1 MKMLFQNRNLLL
13 SVSALATGAV
23 LAVTT
28 TGTGGKKDV
37 VCCNNPDVHHVCVM
51 KTILGIDEGP
61 EAKFISSFKTPEKV
75 EQSVKKGL
83 AWMGEAQNADG
94 GWGAGSHSKQ
104 HIRDPHAVQSDP
116 ATTALVAMS
125 LLRTDNT
132 LDKGVYAKNL
142 EQAAMFLLKATE
154 DCPDSQ
160 PYITK
165 LQGTQPQTKLGRNI
179 DAILTAQFFTNILHY
194 EIKDASLKKRFEA
207 GLDKLVM
214 KIQKAQ
220 DNDGSWKDGG
230 WAPVLQ
236 SAMANNALESAA
248 GIGRKVD
255 TAVMNRSRKYQ
266 NSNFDV
272 NTNAVVT
279 GKAAGVMLYGLSS
292 TTRASASESK
302 RAKDIIYKAK
312 QEGRL
317 NNDAVTEENLKAAG
331 VSSTEAKELV
341 TAYSINKASQQ
352 QAVREDVMV
361 GFGNN
366 GGEEFMSFLMTGE
379 SMLMQGGNEW
389 KKWYDMM
396 SGKLLTIQNN
406 DGSWNGH
413 HCITSPVF
421 CTATCLLIL
430 SIHNDMQFSMQL
442 HQKKNS

>member
-1 MKMLFQNRNLLL
+1 
-13 SVSALATGAV
+13 
-23 LAVTT
+23 
-28 TGTGGKKDV
+28 
-37 VCCNNPDVHHVCVM
+37 
-51 KTILGIDEGP
+51 
-61 EAKFISSFKTPEKV
+61 
-75 EQSVKKGL
+75 
-83 AWMGEAQNADG
+83 
-94 GWGAGSHSKQ
+94 
-104 HIRDPHAVQSDP
+104 
-116 ATTALVAMS
+116 
-125 LLRTDNT
+125 
-132 LDKGVYAKNL
+132 
-142 EQAAMFLLKATE
+142 MFLLKATE